1 MTLAPF
7 TVYIRSMKIPPFL
20 KEGDTI
26 ALTASARS
34 ITREQIAPA
43 VEFMQAKGFKLL
55 IDEDLFRVH
64 HQFGG
69 TDLQRAEFINK
80 MIADPE
86 VKALWNVRGG
96 YGTGRMIDDLDVNT
110 LRQNPK
116 WMIGFSDYTVIH
128 HHVMRHCDLAVL
140 HATMPIFMWEKQGK
154 ELEDVKLAME
164 SLASAL
170 KGEFQSL
177 NCQNSETINA
187 HDFTGEIVGGNLS
200 VLLSINGT
208 DSETDW
214 TDKILFIED
223 LDEYYYHIDR
233 MMQTLRRNGKL
244 KGLKALL
251 VGSFIQ
257 MHDHTVP
264 FGMTVKEIITEH
276 CSPYSYPIVFD
287 VNAGHH
293 LQNMTIPFGM
303 LAEFKNG
310 LLTFVRP

>member
-1 MTLAPF
+1 
-7 TVYIRSMKIPPFL
+7 MKIPPFL

-34 ITREQIAPA
+34 ITREQIASA
-43 VEFMQAKGFKLL
+43 VEFMQAKGFNLL

-96 YGTGRMIDDLDVNT
+96 YGTGRMIDDLDVNS

-154 ELEDVKLAME
+154 ELDDVKLAMG

-177 NCQNSETINA
+177 NCQSSEMINA
-187 HDFTGEIVGGNLS
+187 QDFTGEIVGGNLS

-208 DSETDW
+208 NSEMDW
-214 TDKILFIED
+214 TDKVLFIED

-233 MMQTLRRNGKL
+233 MMQTLRRAGKL
-244 KGLKALL
+244 KGIRALL

-264 FGMTVKEIITEH
+264 FGMTVKEIIAEH
-276 CSPYSYPIVFD
+276 CAPYGYPIVYD

-293 LQNMTIPFGM
+293 LQNMTIPFGVFT
-303 LAEFKNG
+303 EFKNG
-310 LLTFVRP
+310 IITFARS

>member
-1 MTLAPF
+1 
-7 TVYIRSMKIPPFL
+7 MKIPPFL

-43 VEFMQAKGFKLL
+43 VEFMQSKGFKLL

-69 TDLQRAEFINK
+69 TDKQRAQFTNK
-80 MIADPE
+80 MIANPE

-96 YGTGRMIDDLDVNT
+96 YGSGRMIDELDVN
-110 LRQNPK
+110 LLSNHPK

-140 HATMPIFMWEKQGK
+140 HATMPIFMFDKQGK
-154 ELEDVKLAME
+154 DLEDVEMAMN
-164 SLASAL
+164 SLVSAL
-170 KGEFQSL
+170 KGDFQSL
-177 NCQNSETINA
+177 NCQNSELINA
-187 HDFTGEIVGGNLS
+187 KDFKGEITGGNLS
-200 VLLSINGT
+200 VLMSIQGT
-208 DSETDW
+208 NSETDW
-214 TDKILFIED
+214 TNKILFIED

-233 MMQTLRRNGKL
+233 MMQTLRRGGKL
-244 KGLKALL
+244 KDLKAVL

-264 FGMTVKEIITEH
+264 FGMNVKEIITEH
-276 CSPYSYPIVFD
+276 CASYGYPIVFD

-293 LQNMTIPFGM
+293 LQNMTIPLGV
-303 LAEFKNG
+303 LTEFKNG
-310 LLTFVRP
+310 IITFASS